1 MPLTEAVFMEDLYSE
16 ILKDT
21 VKTIEQFSEQITV
34 EPEVRD
40 NFLQEFVDE
49 IIDSMDPKDII
60 RAYAQNLL
68 DDLYKQCDDNQE
80 DSIVQ
85 ECAECFPY
93 VLERFNVDVPQ
104 V

>member
-21 VKTIEQFSEQITV
+21 VKTIEQFSEQIAV